1 MTQNFAGAGAFI
13 VQMFFGIYILLIVL
27 RFLMQVSGANYY
39 NPLCQAVV
47 KITGPAI
54 RPFQNFLPAVK
65 GVDTATLIVAIIIQL
80 IALMLI
86 MLFAGGDIF
95 LFRYILWSA
104 LGVVSLILD
113 IYFFSLLIMVIASWI
128 APYSTHPALQLINQ
142 LSEPLCASVRKFLPA
157 MGGIDFSPILVFIV
171 IRLIDK
177 YLIVEPLA
185 IMLGIPK
192 GIMLGL

>member
-1 MTQNFAGAGAFI
+1 MTQNFASAGAFI
-13 VQMFFGIYILLIVL
+13 VQMIFGIYVLLIVL

-54 RPFQNFLPAVK
+54 RPFQNFFPTIK
-65 GVDTATLIVAIIIQL
+65 GVDTATLMVAIIIQI
-80 IALMLI
+80 IALMLF
-86 MLFAGGDIF
+86 MLLAGGDLF
-95 LFRYILWSA
+95 LFRYILWSM

-142 LSEPLCASVRKFLPA
+142 LSEPLCASVRKFLPPL
-157 MGGIDFSPILVFIV
+157 GGIDFSPILVFIV

-177 YLIVEPLA
+177 YLIVQPLA
-185 IMLGIPK
+185 VMLGIPN